1 MTAANDVP
9 APRRAIVLGGASA
22 IGRFLLPMLVPA
34 GIDAVALTRDPA
46 RTGTPWR
53 RWSDGRL
60 DTALAAGERFDVA
73 LHLAPLTILPALV
86 PDLARHG
93 VRRLIAF
100 GTTSRYYKTASGDAH
115 ERAFIRGFVDAEAD
129 VAAACEAHGIA
140 WTLFRPTLVYG
151 GGTDANVALV
161 ARVVGKL
168 GFFPLV
174 AGGRGLRQPVH
185 AADLAQACLQ
195 ALDRPATHGRAYDLS
210 GGSTLTYR
218 AMVEAICVAMNRAP
232 RTIDVPLPLFRLAI
246 RVARL
251 LPAFRKIS
259 PEAAM
264 RQGMDLCFDHTGA
277 TRDFGYAPRAFTL
290 DATALPR

>member
-1 MTAANDVP
+1 MTTAHPRP

-22 IGRFLLPMLVPA
+22 IGRFLLPMLAPA
-34 GIDAVALTRDPA
+34 GFDVVALTRDSA
-46 RTGTPWR
+46 RTGAPWR
-53 RWSDGRL
+53 HWSGNGL
-60 DTALAAGERFDVA
+60 GEALAPDEHLDVA

-100 GTTSRYYKTASGDAH
+100 GTTSRHYKTTSGDAR
-115 ERAFIRGFVDAEAD
+115 ERDFIRGFADAETA
-129 VAAACEAHGIA
+129 VATACASHGIA

-151 GGTDANVALV
+151 AGTDANVALV
-161 ARVVGKL
+161 ARVVRRL
-168 GFFPLV
+168 GFFPLLG
-174 AGGRGLRQPVH
+174 GGRGLRQPVH
-185 AADLAQACLQ
+185 AADLARACLQ

-218 AMVEAICVAMNRAP
+218 AMVEAICVATGRTP
-232 RTIDVPLPLFRLAI
+232 RTIDVPLPVFRFAI

-259 PEAAM
+259 PEAAL
-264 RQGMDLCFDHTGA
+264 RQGVDLCFDHAAA
-277 TRDFGYAPRAFTL
+277 TRDFGYAPRAFTP

>member
-1 MTAANDVP
+1 MTAAP
-9 APRRAIVLGGASA
+9 ARRRTLVLGGASA
-22 IGRFLLPMLVPA
+22 IGRFLLPLLDPA

-46 RTGTPWR
+46 RTGAPWR
-53 RWSDGRL
+53 HWSGDRL
-60 DTALAAGERFDVA
+60 DSALAPDEHLDVA
-73 LHLAPLTILPALV
+73 LHVAPLTILPALV

-115 ERAFIRGFVDAEAD
+115 ERDFIRGFVDAETA
-129 VAAACEAHGIA
+129 VAAACESHGIA

-161 ARVVGKL
+161 ARVVRRL

-185 AADLAQACLQ
+185 AADLARACLQ
-195 ALDRPATHGRAYDLS
+195 ALDAPATLGRAYDLS

-218 AMVEAICVAMNRAP
+218 AMVEAICVATGRAP
-232 RTIDVPLPLFRLAI
+232 RTIDVPLPLFRFAI
-246 RVARL
+246 RLARL

-259 PEAAM
+259 PEAAL
-264 RQGMDLCFDHTGA
+264 RQGMDLCFDHAAA
-277 TRDFGYAPRAFTL
+277 TRDFGYAPRAFTV
-290 DATALPR
+290 DATALPH